1 MITRDQYMENSS
13 ELHQEYYL
21 QFATE
26 STFHFARTQI
36 GLEKLRSSKDKYFND
51 IIKHSN
57 NGAGGWI
64 WDNSPVNL
72 TLMRELGEVG
82 PRSLPS
88 MASHTCVGKAAAKK
102 LLSEAE

>member
-26 STFHFARTQI
+26 STFQFIRSSI
-36 GLEKLRSSKDKYFND
+36 GLNKLRASKDKYFND

-57 NGAGGWI
+57 GGSGGWI
-64 WDNSPVNL
+64 WDSSPCNL
-72 TLMRELGEVG
+72 QLMREIGEVG
-82 PRSLPS
+82 EKSLPS
-88 MASHTCVGKAAAKK
+88 KSTRTCVGKAAARK